1 MRRLD
6 HHISAVA
13 QYAMRSSNGPVTWRD
28 YIMVLNLGSANG
40 SESSR
45 VVYKLWHYLLY
56 RPFGADLYHE
66 SFRHYTGTAHKK
78 GVSHDPVTRFGC
90 SVLISKM
97 YSLSSRQGEDAVI
110 GVFEYPSLIRKV
122 KCLLPSSHDRPTNT
136 CTRCIKNHLTCDYS
150 RKSRSR

>member
-56 RPFGADLYHE
+56 RPFGADLTMNH
-66 SFRHYTGTAHKK
+66 SDTT
-78 GVSHDPVTRFGC
+78 PVRRTR
-90 SVLISKM
+90 K
-97 YSLSSRQGEDAVI
+97 A
-110 GVFEYPSLIRKV
+110 
-122 KCLLPSSHDRPTNT
+122 
-136 CTRCIKNHLTCDYS
+136 
-150 RKSRSR
+150 